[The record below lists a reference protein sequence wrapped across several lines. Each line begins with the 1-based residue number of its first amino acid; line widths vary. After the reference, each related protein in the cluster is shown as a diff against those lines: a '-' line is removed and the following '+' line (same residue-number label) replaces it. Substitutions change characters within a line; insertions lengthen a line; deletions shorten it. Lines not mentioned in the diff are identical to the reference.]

1 MILSNDK
8 RESGEEYKLAPGD
21 KVLLSSLTNYELTL
35 LLMGGSDKSVRKL
48 SVAFNKKLNVL
59 SSILAQNEAVF
70 SLIRENLPDFNNS
83 VDSFTGKVSELVG
96 RDAPLITKLKEAN
109 KLMLSEDVEMMNLVG
124 LIDKESTSIEAL
136 MDTRF
141 SMRVKSS
148 LVRLFYHLD
157 QVYYVFIKHAERE
170 LSRRSRIEH
179 NQDPMMGKELVHEL
193 DQALFSVG
201 ENFIIGLSGLDEG
214 YQKAISSHYYDI

>member
-70 SLIRENLPDFNNS
+70 RLIRENLPDFNNS

-96 RDAPLITKLKEAN
+96 RDAPLITKLKYESKVFIGAFV
-109 KLMLSEDVEMMNLVG
+109 LPLRSG
-124 LIDKESTSIEAL
+124 LLRVYKARGT
-136 MDTRF
+136 
-141 SMRVKSS
+141 RVKSP
-148 LVRLFYHLD
+148 LTYR
-157 QVYYVFIKHAERE
+157 A
-170 LSRRSRIEH
+170 
-179 NQDPMMGKELVHEL
+179 
-193 DQALFSVG
+193 
-201 ENFIIGLSGLDEG
+201 
-214 YQKAISSHYYDI
+214 